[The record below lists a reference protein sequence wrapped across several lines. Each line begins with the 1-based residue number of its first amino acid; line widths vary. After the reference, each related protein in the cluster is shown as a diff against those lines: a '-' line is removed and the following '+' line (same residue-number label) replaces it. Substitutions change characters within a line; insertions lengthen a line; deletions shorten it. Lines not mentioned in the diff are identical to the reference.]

1 MNTSARIALHFAQGA
16 RVSLAAGSG
25 GRRGDRPSAF
35 DVAAPSSASKPSNGC
50 RRGSAHRRTG
60 WRRYSLCSFLLL
72 TLLAIHP
79 AAAQYDP
86 PTGYYTTAE
95 GLTGSAL
102 KSALHDIIDGHTIV
116 AYDGGDSFQA
126 LRVLDQDP
134 NNSSRV
140 LTVYS
145 GTSEPKFADGGLTWN
160 REHCWP
166 RGYGIS
172 ATGNG
177 SSADESDLFNL
188 KACLEGVNQARGDR
202 FYDEAAPV
210 HPTDPA
216 VAPPGAPG
224 CLYDPASRQGG
235 LWTPRPSE
243 KGDLARAMFYMA
255 VRYDGSD
262 AGSLDLELGD
272 QPNASQA
279 VFGNLATLLQWHL
292 DDPVS
297 AEERRR
303 NDLIYDNYQ
312 RNRNPFVDRPE
323 FVAKIF
329 GAPALTLTMDR
340 SAHEEGTTAT
350 ARLSIPSP
358 LSAPLSVRVLKWGD
372 PDHTEVSVPSMVTV
386 SAGQTSADFQVL
398 FPADGVADGNQSAG
412 LAVWADGLTST
423 AFALQV
429 VDVNAAGSVST
440 PSISG
445 AGRYLQNFDVLPGA
459 GTNSWSNNTTLA
471 GWRAQRTGSATTIIS
486 GNGSSA
492 DGGLYSFGQT
502 GSADRALG
510 SVGSANLVA
519 GSFAWGVVLQN
530 TSSNT
535 VALTSLA
542 YAGEQWRNGGASAQD
557 VTLSYQAGAATNLSP
572 GSDAGWTA
580 FSGADFVSPV
590 TGGVAGPLDGNN
602 SANRVILSRD
612 LDVAI
617 APGESITLRWRD
629 VDHSGSEHGLAV
641 DDLRIDWRMVPSGTP
656 PQPAWPASFSGRV
669 GDPLSLQL
677 ATDGAADGFEASGLP
692 PGAVFHPATGQIT
705 GQPQAAGTFVVT
717 AYALNGAGAARS
729 TFTLQIAKVAPSIV
743 TPPTA
748 TGLAAGQPLSTGLLT
763 GGLASVPGSFAFASP
778 AAVPPPG
785 VSPQN
790 VVFTPTDSANYD
802 TVAFSI
808 AVTADY
814 GSGFEGASKLEGYP
828 VGIVT
833 LDGIEW
839 TFDDALIGTDA
850 NDLKNGTKSAR
861 LRNGYITMNSDLA
874 GGIGEVR
881 FVYGRSN
888 FAGDRSGNAVVF
900 VVEYSTDQ
908 GGSWQQ
914 AGSQISLAGVDSL
927 TALSVSVNAISA
939 ARVRIRKVSGDSGK
953 RWNIDNLAITS
964 YSAPAGMTFGQWSG
978 GLASTPELVVAY
990 AVGGAA
996 NAQVVGEV
1004 PSHRYDGAMLSIE
1017 ALVRTNDPALRV
1029 SGQASTDLVAVEWST
1044 TNVTATDIAKKPGD
1058 PADTAR
1064 RVFSTPQGTDAAKFL
1079 HLRIE
1084 LGP

>member
-1 MNTSARIALHFAQGA
+1 
-16 RVSLAAGSG
+16 
-25 GRRGDRPSAF
+25 
-35 DVAAPSSASKPSNGC
+35 
-50 RRGSAHRRTG
+50 
-60 WRRYSLCSFLLL
+60 
-72 TLLAIHP
+72 
-79 AAAQYDP
+79 
-86 PTGYYTTAE
+86 
-95 GLTGSAL
+95 
-102 KSALHDIIDGHTIV
+102 
-116 AYDGGDSFQA
+116 
-126 LRVLDQDP
+126 
-134 NNSSRV
+134 
-140 LTVYS
+140 
-145 GTSEPKFADGGLTWN
+145 
-160 REHCWP
+160 
-166 RGYGIS
+166 
-172 ATGNG
+172 
-177 SSADESDLFNL
+177 
-188 KACLEGVNQARGDR
+188 
-202 FYDEAAPV
+202 
-210 HPTDPA
+210 
-216 VAPPGAPG
+216 
-224 CLYDPASRQGG
+224 
-235 LWTPRPSE
+235 
-243 KGDLARAMFYMA
+243 MFYMA

-262 AGSLDLELGD
+262 AGTLDLELGEA
-272 QPNASQA
+272 PNAGQA

-329 GAPALTLTMDR
+329 GAPELTLTMDR

-372 PDHTEVSVPSMVTV
+372 PDDTEISVPSTVTI
-386 SAGQTSADFQVL
+386 APGQTFADFQVVL
-398 FPADGVADGNQSAG
+398 PADGVADGNQSAG
-412 LAVWADGLTST
+412 LAVWADGLMTT

-429 VDVNAAGSVST
+429 VDVNAAGSVSA

-445 AGRYLQNFDVLPGA
+445 AGRYLQNFDTLPGA

-502 GSADRALG
+502 GSTDRALG

-542 YAGEQWRNGGASAQD
+542 YVGEQWRNGGVSAQD
-557 VTLSYQAGAATNLSP
+557 VTVSYQAGAATNLSP

-580 FSGADFVSPV
+580 LSGADFVSPV
-590 TGGVAGPLDGNN
+590 TGGTAGPLDGNN
-602 SANRVILSRD
+602 SANRVILSRGLD
-612 LDVAI
+612 LAI

-641 DDLRIDWRMVPSGTP
+641 DDLRIDWRVVPFGAP
-656 PQPAWPASFSGRV
+656 PQPAWPAGFSGRV
-669 GDPLSLQL
+669 GNPLSLQL
-677 ATDGAADGFEASGLP
+677 ATDGAADGFEASGFP
-692 PGAVFHPATGQIT
+692 PGVVLNPATGQIT

-717 AYALNGAGAARS
+717 AYAINGAGAARG
-729 TFTLQIAKVAPSIV
+729 TFTLQIAKGTPSIV
-743 TPPTA
+743 TAPTA
-748 TGLAAGQPLSTGLLT
+748 VGLAAGQPLSTGALT
-763 GGLASVPGSFAFASP
+763 GGVASVPGSFAFASP
-778 AAVPPPG
+778 TAVPPPG
-785 VSPQN
+785 VSQQN

-802 TVAFSI
+802 TVTFSL
-808 AVTADY
+808 AVSADY
-814 GSGFEGASKLEGYP
+814 GSGFEGASKPGGYP
-828 VGIVT
+828 AGAVT

-850 NDLKNGTKSAR
+850 NDLKNGAKSAR
-861 LRNGYITMNSDLA
+861 LRNGSITMTSDLA
-874 GGIGEVR
+874 GGTGEVR

-888 FAGDRSGNAVVF
+888 FTGDRTGNAVVF

-908 GGSWQQ
+908 GAGWQQ

-927 TALSVSVNAISA
+927 TAVSVSVNVSAA

-953 RWNIDNLAITS
+953 RWNIDDLVITS

-978 GLASTPELVVAY
+978 GLTPTSDLLRRY
-990 AVGGAA
+990 AVGGAT
-996 NAQVVGEV
+996 NAQAVGEA
-1004 PSHRYDGAMLSIE
+1004 PSHGHDGTMLSIE
-1017 ALVRTNDPALRV
+1017 ALVRTNDPSLRV
-1029 SGQASTDLVAVEWST
+1029 SGQSSTDLVAVEWSA
-1044 TNVTATDIAKKPGD
+1044 NDVTATDIAKKPGD

-1064 RVFSTPQGTDAAKFL
+1064 RVFSAPQGTNSARFL
-1079 HLRIE
+1079 RLRIE